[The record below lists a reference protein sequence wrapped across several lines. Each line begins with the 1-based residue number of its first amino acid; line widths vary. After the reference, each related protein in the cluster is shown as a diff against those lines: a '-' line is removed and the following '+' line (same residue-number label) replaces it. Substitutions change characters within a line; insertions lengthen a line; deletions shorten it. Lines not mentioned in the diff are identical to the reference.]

1 MWPHLYHGDHMREI
15 GIRELKASLSSTL
28 RAVSRGEHVRVTARG
43 KVVADIVPAGA
54 AAGDERL
61 RKLVREGRLSPAG
74 RSRPDRAPRL
84 ERTRLP
90 ASEIV
95 LAEREAER

>member
-1 MWPHLYHGDHMREI
+1 MREI

-28 RAVSRGEHVRVTARG
+28 RAVSRGEHIRVTARG

-54 AAGDERL
+54 PAGDERL
-61 RKLVREGRLSPAG
+61 RKLVREGRLSPSR
-74 RSRPDRAPRL
+74 RSRPARAPRL
-84 ERTRLP
+84 ERTSRP
-90 ASEIV
+90 ASEVV